1 MGLIMAKDLDPSH
14 TPKGGTSNAF
24 EVGLTAGLIAFFV
37 IVIPAGACAR
47 AFHFPE
53 WIAVF
58 SLPIPLAIGA
68 LAYYG
73 SAAFALEKERR
84 RMGLCI
90 RCGYDLR
97 ATPNR
102 CPECGKRSRG

>member
-1 MGLIMAKDLDPSH
+1 MAKDLDPSH
-14 TPKGGTSNAF
+14 TRKGATSNAF
-24 EVGLTAGLIAFFV
+24 DVGLTAGLIAFFV
-37 IVIPAGACAR
+37 IVVPAGACAR
-47 AFHFPE
+47 AFNYPE

-58 SLPIPLAIGA
+58 PLPIPLAIGV

-102 CPECGKRSRG
+102 CPECGKR